1 MEIYYRYNIDA
12 QSIEVTY
19 IQYVIHF
26 IFIYID
32 NRYF

>member
-19 IQYVIHF
+19 IQYVIHS
-26 IFIYID
+26 IFNLY
-32 NRYF
+32 RQ